1 MSEQKPIK
9 FFDSTFAVIVIV
21 FLVLI
26 TVICFFPY
34 WFTRYQVDDVVDF
47 RNTGQIGDTIGG
59 LMSPFIAIVAS
70 ILTFLAFWAQIKAN
84 REQVRQFS
92 EQKTQFNNQLEE
104 QKRQFNE
111 DLKKRSESENLQ
123 RFETKYFELVRFHR
137 ANMEEMNV
145 DDKVYARK
153 CFTSM
158 YDEFRWCYKIC
169 EEYYP
174 LLNQKTR
181 DGIPNL
187 TGFAYTIFFYGI
199 GDISEKQYQFNNF
212 ELRLF
217 QAVKHKF
224 EEIQVLYTTM
234 FRASKATHNNIQF
247 MLGKGIQ
254 YYDAF
259 YFPFDGHISRL
270 AHYYRHLFHTV
281 KFVVKQ
287 SESLVPYEQKLDYL
301 QTLRAQLS
309 NHEQVMLYYNAVAG
323 FGEAWFRNDYFTTYK
338 MIHNLPFDIAD
349 FGLKPHDH
357 PKLKEGIALWQ
368 KKGSEL
374 FEQDEPL

>member
-9 FFDSTFAVIVIV
+9 FFDKTFAVIVIV
-21 FLVLI
+21 FVVLI

-92 EQKTQFNNQLEE
+92 EQKTQFSEQLEE

-111 DLKKRSESENLQ
+111 DLKKREESENLQ
-123 RFETKYFELVRFHR
+123 RFENKYYELVRFHR
-137 ANMEEMNV
+137 ANMDEMNIGNT
-145 DDKVYARK
+145 VYARK
-153 CFTSM
+153 CFIRM
-158 YDEFRWCYKIC
+158 YDEFKLCYQIC
-169 EEYYP
+169 ELYYSK
-174 LLNQKTR
+174 LNQETR
-181 DGIPNL
+181 DGISNL
-187 TGFAYTIFFYGI
+187 TAFAYTIFFYGI
-199 GDISEKQYQFNNF
+199 GDISEKQYNF
-212 ELRLF
+212 KDQEKKLLS
-217 QAVKHKF
+217 AVYGKLQ
-224 EEIQVLYTTM
+224 EIQQQYFTM
-234 FRASKATHNNIQF
+234 KITNERGYQNLTFYI
-247 MLGKGIQ
+247 GKTSNTFDA
-254 YYDAF
+254 YY
-259 YFPFDGHISRL
+259 YPFDGHISRL

-287 SESLVPYEQKLDYL
+287 PETLVSYEQKLDYL

-309 NHEQVMLYYNAVAG
+309 NHEQVMLYYNAIAG
-323 FGEAWFRNDYFTTYK
+323 YGDAWFRNDYFTTYK

-349 FGLKPHDH
+349 FGVKPHDH
-357 PKLKEGIALWQ
+357 PKIKDGIGFWQ
-368 KKGSEL
+368 KKGGTL
-374 FEQDEPL
+374 FEQDEL